1 MLQTERT
8 EISAEFDYVHREL
21 DVLDSKMA
29 YINTSLASNETV
41 IFLRGNPTSSY
52 L

>member
-1 MLQTERT
+1 MEQT
-8 EISAEFDYVHREL
+8 EISAEYDYVHREL

-29 YINTSLASNETV
+29 YIDTGLASNETV
-41 IFLRGNPTSSY
+41 IFLHGNPTSGY